1 MSSYW
6 EVIASKRANSILD
19 KIPLEWRLSQDD
31 LAYAKSQK
39 NLKTSISRFLNNPC
53 LLNIMI
59 PEALEKAER
68 LDRLHQNNMPKGVL
82 HGLPI
87 SLKDQ
92 FHVKGSDT
100 TMGYVGWIGTF
111 EGDGESEK
119 VGRVDSEIV
128 AQLESMGA
136 VVFCKYDETTNNI
149 IGQTLNPVSMGLSCG
164 GSSGG
169 EAALIAVGG
178 SSLGLGT
185 DIAGSV
191 RVPAAFCGI
200 YGIKPSSGRFSYRD
214 VANTV
219 RFNQILIFPVLEAPL
234 TMKYWQ
240 NPGQTLIPSVVGFLS
255 SSIIGLEIIMSALF
269 PLSPTYRSSQEP
281 FSWKGSQCVIS
292 SKPVSSLVQGDRLKF
307 GIMWCDGMIEPHPPV
322 RRGLQMVVDALRNV
336 GHEVEFFP
344 KSAKLFGLIYHSR

>member
-39 NLKTSISRFLNNPC
+39 NLKTVIPRFLNEYERKIVKMDTMQILGMTQNGQWRVKDVVEAHCKIACIAHQIVWIYDSLFFSNFSVFFFHPT
-53 LLNIMI
+53 
-59 PEALEKAER
+59 EKKALEKAER
-68 LDRLHQNNMPKGVL
+68 LDRQHKNNMPKGVL

-136 VVFCKYDETTNNI
+136 VVFCKSTTN
-149 IGQTLNPVSMGLSCG
+149 T
-164 GSSGG
+164 
-169 EAALIAVGG
+169 
-178 SSLGLGT
+178 
-185 DIAGSV
+185 AGKQK
-191 RVPAAFCGI
+191 AI
-200 YGIKPSSGRFSYRD
+200 
-214 VANTV
+214 
-219 RFNQILIFPVLEAPL
+219 Q
-234 TMKYWQ
+234 
-240 NPGQTLIPSVVGFLS
+240 
-255 SSIIGLEIIMSALF
+255 
-269 PLSPTYRSSQEP
+269 
-281 FSWKGSQCVIS
+281 
-292 SKPVSSLVQGDRLKF
+292 
-307 GIMWCDGMIEPHPPV
+307 
-322 RRGLQMVVDALRNV
+322 
-336 GHEVEFFP
+336 
-344 KSAKLFGLIYHSR
+344 